1 MCRLPASCLLCVCD
15 RDVECVCATLLRP
28 IWRAL
33 NLYRFPFPGLCFPSL
48 ELRHAAMQPPPSSPC
63 NTISP
68 INSSPFKTHNR
79 MTNKRTLCALCCRAP
94 RQNSQTV
101 TLKIGEVLVAPLFL
115 WWRRISS
122 MRRLKVHRRLTFFF
136 STHYASHTHTV
147 PSCTHCS
154 HQVDLIIQNN
164 EILIEIRLA
173 TESSSL
179 HLHPLLS

>member
-1 MCRLPASCLLCVCD
+1 MLSAGIKIYSGMHHGKLWTFKEKTYTCTLKYEFLHLQHESTSYSLHTCRLPASCLLCVCD

-101 TLKIGEVLVAPLFL
+101 TLKIGEVLIAPL
-115 WWRRISS
+115 
-122 MRRLKVHRRLTFFF
+122 MET
-136 STHYASHTHTV
+136 
-147 PSCTHCS
+147 
-154 HQVDLIIQNN
+154 D
-164 EILIEIRLA
+164 
-173 TESSSL
+173 
-179 HLHPLLS
+179 